1 MKKSASV
8 LALLLLVSFILAS
21 LPQNG
26 IVKAESRTIIVPDD
40 YATIQEAII
49 SADIGD
55 SVFVKSGSYGG
66 NLVINRPL
74 SLIGEDKDTTIIR
87 SGHTGTNV
95 LINRED
101 NVTVTGFTIRSVEVE
116 IHLLHSNN
124 CNISGNN
131 IIEISHHQGIWLYGS
146 SQNIVAENTVKGGGS
161 GIELELS
168 SDNTIVDNT
177 VVENERGIMLLES
190 PDNIVCA
197 NIIANSTYGFVLKK
211 NCSGNTFYAN
221 SISSCSIGIMIGGTE
236 WYVGTGWYA
245 TNVTDTTFH
254 HNNFINNAVPVED
267 QGCVC
272 GIDCWDDGKEG
283 NYWSNYNGIDNDSD
297 EIGDTP
303 YLVYENYCNGNHT
316 DNYPLMTPANIFVIP
331 EFPVWTPMLIML
343 IVVTALAIIYKRG
356 VFRLRKCRSDRI

>member
-1 MKKSASV
+1 MMRFKSTV
-8 LALLLLVSFILAS
+8 ALLLVLSFMLVSFSEI
-21 LPQNG
+21 G
-26 IVKAESRTIIVPDD
+26 IVKTEPRMIIVPDD

-49 SADIGD
+49 NVDSGG

-66 NLVINRPL
+66 NLVIHRPL
-74 SLIGEDKDTTIIR
+74 SLIGENKDTTIIR

-101 NVTVTGFTIRSVEVE
+101 NVTVTGFTIRSVEVG

-131 IIEISHHQGIWLYGS
+131 IIEISHHQGIWLYDS

-168 SDNTIVDNT
+168 SENTIVDNT
-177 VVENERGIMLLES
+177 VMENERGIMLIES
-190 PDNIVCA
+190 SDNIVCA
-197 NIIANSTYGFVLKK
+197 NIIANSTYGFVLRR

-221 SISSCSIGIMIGGTE
+221 SISSCSSGIMIGGTE
-236 WYVGTGWYA
+236 WHVGTGWYA
-245 TNVTDTTFH
+245 TNMTDTTFH

-331 EFPVWTPMLIML
+331 EFPVWTSLLVIL
-343 IVVTALAIIYKRG
+343 VTVLAVVVIYRQKLHKQNQR
-356 VFRLRKCRSDRI
+356 RDDH